1 MITKI
6 APGAPASIAES
17 KLADSASS
25 SIKEGRAIPK
35 KVDPKIAHVAAQFEE
50 VFVRQLLS
58 AAKMGGDEKEG
69 GGYGAMTIDAL
80 ATGVSQGGGLGI
92 AQQIEAAMS
101 RSGSATHAAAPD
113 LAAAAAIPET
123 PKK

>member
-17 KLADSASS
+17 KIESQMNAS
-25 SIKEGRAIPK
+25 SIKEGAAVAK

-58 AAKMGGDEKEG
+58 AAKMGGDNKEG

-80 ATGVSQGGGLGI
+80 ATGVSQGGGMGI
-92 AQQIEAAMS
+92 AKQIEMAL
-101 RSGSATHAAAPD
+101 SAH
-113 LAAAAAIPET
+113 ET

>member
-6 APGAPASIAES
+6 APGAPTSIAETR
-17 KLADSASS
+17 LADAP
-25 SIKEGRAIPK
+25 AAAAPK
-35 KVDPKIAHVAAQFEE
+35 HDPKIARVAAQFEE

-58 AAKMGGDEKEG
+58 AAKMGGDNKEG

-101 RSGSATHAAAPD
+101 RSAGPATHAFAPD
-113 LAAAAAIPET
+113 LSDAAAIPET
-123 PKK
+123 KKLSQH

>member
-6 APGAPASIAES
+6 APGAPVNIAES
-17 KLADSASS
+17 KMDGASS
-25 SIKEGRAIPK
+25 MKESAAPK
-35 KVDPKIAHVAAQFEE
+35 HDPKIAKVAAQFEE

-58 AAKMGGDEKEG
+58 AAKMGGDNKEG

-101 RSGSATHAAAPD
+101 RSSEPATHAFAPD
-113 LAAAAAIPET
+113 LSAAAAIPET

>member
-6 APGAPASIAES
+6 APGAPASIAEAKLDDPS
-17 KLADSASS
+17 IKAVAPPKHDPKLA
-25 SIKEGRAIPK
+25 R
-35 KVDPKIAHVAAQFEE
+35 VAAQFEE

-101 RSGSATHAAAPD
+101 HSAGPATHTFAPD
-113 LAAAAAIPET
+113 LSAAAAIPET

>member
-17 KLADSASS
+17 KLADA
-25 SIKEGRAIPK
+25 PK
-35 KVDPKIAHVAAQFEE
+35 VTPQKHDPKIAKVAAQFEE

-101 RSGSATHAAAPD
+101 RSAGPTPAFAPD
-113 LAAAAAIPET
+113 LTAAAAIPET